1 MYLRKKWGENK
12 FRVLMNR
19 DSSVWMFQLK
29 QLTDR
34 TNHRGLNFCP
44 TAEWCHVCIRDQTT
58 CWLKEIKSINKKGK
72 TCVKP
77 HLTCTNRKSLEPQ
90 RRILNQLHSARRCFG
105 SFEDVP
111 PLITAFMPPCWLKC
125 EFIVKVY
132 YVLLPLLPVIS
143 FYTHLDIINF
153 IEPTRKTC
161 LIYSFYS
168 NFI

>member
-1 MYLRKKWGENK
+1 MRGKEVQRLKER
-12 FRVLMNR
+12 
-19 DSSVWMFQLK
+19 SVWMFSVEAAHWRNKPPRSEL
-29 QLTDR
+29 LPDCWMMSR
-34 TNHRGLNFCP
+34 LY
-44 TAEWCHVCIRDQTT
+44 QTT

-72 TCVKP
+72 TGVKP
-77 HLTCTNRKSLEPQ
+77 HLTCTNRKSLEPK

-111 PLITAFMPPCWLKC
+111 ALITAFMPPCWLKC
-125 EFIVKVY
+125 EFIIKVY

-143 FYTHLDIINF
+143 FYTRLDIINF